1 MSVILNNKQNIRM
14 DKKSLTKIL
23 HLLQKSKN
31 VKKKDRK
38 QYFMYCS
45 DDEIHA
51 ICGGCKN
58 FLSENIEVEPKKK
71 TYLKRKLLP
80 IKNEMR
86 ILSNK
91 DTPLPK
97 KRKLL
102 AKTQVGSGIFS
113 LLAGVIIPT
122 IVSALAGK

>member
-1 MSVILNNKQNIRM
+1 M
-14 DKKSLTKIL
+14 DKKSLTQIL
-23 HLLQKSKN
+23 DLLQKSKK
-31 VKKKDRK
+31 VKKNDRK

-51 ICGGCKN
+51 ICGACKN
-58 FLSENIEVEPKKK
+58 FLSENIQVEPRKK

-80 IKNEMR
+80 IKNEIR

-91 DTPLPK
+91 NTPLPK

-102 AKTQVGSGIFS
+102 AKDQVGSGIFKPQRGFS
-113 LLAGVIIPT
+113 RNSRIFLTLSVRPSVRDKT
-122 IVSALAGK
+122 L

>member
-1 MSVILNNKQNIRM
+1 M
-14 DKKSLTKIL
+14 DKRSLNKIL
-23 HLLQKSKN
+23 DLLQKSKR
-31 VKKKDRK
+31 VKKNDRK

-51 ICGGCKN
+51 ICGACKN
-58 FLSENIEVEPKKK
+58 FLSENIEVGSKKK
-71 TYLKRKLLP
+71 TYLKKKLLP

-86 ILSNK
+86 TLSNK
-91 DTPLPK
+91 DTSLEK
-97 KRKLL
+97 KRQLL
-102 AKTQVGSGIFS
+102 AKDQVGSGIFS

>member
-1 MSVILNNKQNIRM
+1 MDNN
-14 DKKSLTKIL
+14 SLTQIL
-23 HLLQKSKN
+23 DLLQKSKK
-31 VKKKDRK
+31 VKKSDRK

-51 ICGGCKN
+51 ICGACKN
-58 FLSENIEVEPKKK
+58 FLSENIQVEPRKK
-71 TYLKRKLLP
+71 TYLKKKLLP

-91 DTPLPK
+91 DTPLLK

-102 AKTQVGSGIFS
+102 AKDQVGSGIFS

-122 IVSALAGK
+122 IVSALTGK

>member
-1 MSVILNNKQNIRM
+1 M
-14 DKKSLTKIL
+14 DSESLTKIL
-23 HLLQKSKN
+23 DLLKKSKK
-31 VKKKDRK
+31 VKKSDRK

-51 ICGGCKN
+51 ICGACKN
-58 FLSENIEVEPKKK
+58 FLSENIQVEPRKK
-71 TYLKRKLLP
+71 TYLKKKLLP

-91 DTPLPK
+91 NTPLPK

-102 AKTQVGSGIFS
+102 AKDQVGSGIFS
-113 LLAGVIIPT
+113 LLAGVIFPT
-122 IVSALAGK
+122 IISALTGK

>member
-1 MSVILNNKQNIRM
+1 MDNKTLTQILN
-14 DKKSLTKIL
+14 
-23 HLLQKSKN
+23 LLQKSKS
-31 VKKKDRK
+31 VKKNERK
-38 QYFMYCS
+38 QYFKYCS
-45 DDEIHA
+45 DNEIHA
-51 ICGGCKN
+51 ICGACKN

-86 ILSNK
+86 ILSKK
-91 DTPLPK
+91 DTPLEK

-102 AKTQVGSGIFS
+102 AKDQVGSGIFS

-122 IVSALAGK
+122 IVSALTGK